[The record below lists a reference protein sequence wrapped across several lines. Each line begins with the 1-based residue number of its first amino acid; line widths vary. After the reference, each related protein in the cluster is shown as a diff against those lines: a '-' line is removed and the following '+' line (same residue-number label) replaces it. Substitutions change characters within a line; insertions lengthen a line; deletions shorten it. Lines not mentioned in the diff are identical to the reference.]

1 MSKKRK
7 GISKFVIGM
16 IIYALVFLLL
26 AGAGLTFFWDY
37 MQEYEASR
45 PKIAIN
51 AYMDSLTEE
60 HICDLS
66 QALID
71 QVDHNIQS
79 EEECRAYILDAIGEI
94 TCAKKSNESSDTRQ
108 VFVLRTNNKVI
119 GEFSII
125 ARTDG
130 KYGFTPWEFEKE
142 SFDISVLELFGSV
155 YQTVVPSDHTV
166 TVNGFALTED
176 YITENKIL
184 YEEIEQYYADYE
196 LPYRVAY
203 SVAPIMGEMDV
214 VITDPA
220 GNEVSFDEN
229 TDWRPYF
236 HNCTEDEKKE
246 LDAFTEEYV
255 GHYVTFTGSRRSTR
269 FTNYKRLM
277 RLVVSGSDFANR
289 LSDAVEGLE
298 FGQSTYFTVM
308 SVTPNHQVRLEE
320 GRYLCDFSY
329 EVDITGYNG
338 VVRDYTDAR
347 IIVVRTEDGLKV
359 ESMNIY

>member
-1 MSKKRK
+1 MSKTRK
-7 GISKFVIGM
+7 GISKFVIAM
-16 IIYALVFLLL
+16 IIYAVVFLLL
-26 AGAGLTFFWDY
+26 AGVGLTFFWDY
-37 MQEYEASR
+37 MEAYEASR
-45 PKIAIN
+45 PKIASN
-51 AYMDSLTEE
+51 AYMQGLTEE

-66 QALID
+66 QELID
-71 QVDHNIQS
+71 RVDHNIQT
-79 EEECRAYILDAIGEI
+79 EEQCRAYIMDAIDEI
-94 TCAKKSNESSDTRQ
+94 SYAKKSNESTDMRQ
-108 VFVLRTNNKVI
+108 VFVIRTQNKVI
-119 GEFSII
+119 GEFSIV
-125 ARTDG
+125 AQPDG
-130 KYGFTPWEFEKE
+130 KYGFTPWQFEQE
-142 SFDISVLELFGSV
+142 SFDISVLDLFGEG
-155 YQTVVPSDHTV
+155 YQTLVPSDHTV
-166 TVNGFALTED
+166 AVNGFALTDEYISED
-176 YITENKIL
+176 KVV
-184 YEEIEQYYADYE
+184 YEDIEQYYADYE

-220 GNEVSFDEN
+220 GNEVTFDEN

-236 HNCTEDEKKE
+236 HNCTEEEKKE
-246 LDAFTEEYV
+246 LDEFTEQYV
-255 GHYVTFTGSRRSTR
+255 DLYVTFSGSRRSSR
-269 FTNYKRLM
+269 FTNYNRLM
-277 RLVVSGSDFANR
+277 RLVVKDSDLASR

-338 VVRDYTDAR
+338 VVRDYTNAR